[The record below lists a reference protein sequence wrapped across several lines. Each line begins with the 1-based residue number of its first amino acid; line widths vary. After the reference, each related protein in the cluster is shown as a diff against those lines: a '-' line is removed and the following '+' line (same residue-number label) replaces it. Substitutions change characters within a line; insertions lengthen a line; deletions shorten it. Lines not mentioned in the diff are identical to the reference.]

1 MSNAQSEELCQV
13 GSRREEV
20 GGNPPASQL
29 ILVTNQLLS
38 VVSRLEARIAALEDD
53 GKVTIL
59 HQDALKLGQLIKARA
74 RVLADKYQLG
84 PAGER
89 RIRAAIKKAVLQQ
102 YGIRDLHDL
111 PARRLAAARMLI
123 ENWSSYQAIREA
135 FDQVAGRREEG
146 RGQCG

>member
-1 MSNAQSEELCQV
+1 MNETSFVSCADTFPSGEGLSAVLKPDMMTRTEELAVQME
-13 GSRREEV
+13 SQI
-20 GGNPPASQL
+20 SQL
-29 ILVTNQLLS
+29 AMMISQLNA
-38 VVSRLEARIAALEDD
+38 RLAAMEDD

-89 RIRAAIKKAVLQQ
+89 RIRAAIKKAVLSQ

-123 ENWSSYQAIREA
+123 EGWSSYQAIREA
-135 FDQVAGRREEG
+135 SL
-146 RGQCG
+146 CG

>member
-1 MSNAQSEELCQV
+1 MNEIQAV
-13 GSRREEV
+13 GNRQQAV
-20 GGNPPASQL
+20 DLASVANQL
-29 ILVTNQLLS
+29 IG
-38 VVSRLEARIAALEDD
+38 VVARLEARIAALEDD

-74 RVLADKYQLG
+74 KVLADKYQLG

-89 RIRAAIKKAVLQQ
+89 RIRAAIKRAVLTQ

-123 ENWSSYQAIREA
+123 EGWSSYQVIREA
-135 FDQVAGRREEG
+135 AL
-146 RGQCG
+146 CG

>member
-1 MSNAQSEELCQV
+1 MSEEWRVESGALTQV

-20 GGNPPASQL
+20 GSIPSTSQVL
-29 ILVTNQLLS
+29 TVANQLLGEIA
-38 VVSRLEARIAALEDD
+38 RLNARLSALEED
-53 GKVTIL
+53 GKITIL
-59 HQDALKLGQLIKARA
+59 HQDALKLSQMIKARA

-89 RIRAAIKKAVLQQ
+89 RIRAAIKKAVLSQ

-123 ENWSSYQAIREA
+123 EGWSSYQVIREA
-135 FDQVAGRREEG
+135 SL
-146 RGQCG
+146 CG

>member
-1 MSNAQSEELCQV
+1 MNEIQAV
-13 GSRREEV
+13 GNRQQAV
-20 GGNPPASQL
+20 DLASVANQL
-29 ILVTNQLLS
+29 IG
-38 VVSRLEARIAALEDD
+38 VVARLEARIAALEDD

-74 RVLADKYQLG
+74 KVLADKYQLG

-89 RIRAAIKKAVLQQ
+89 RIRAAIKRAVLTQ

-123 ENWSSYQAIREA
+123 EGWSSYQVIREA
-135 FDQVAGRREEG
+135 SL
-146 RGQCG
+146 CG

>member
-1 MSNAQSEELCQV
+1 MNEIQAV
-13 GSRREEV
+13 GNRQQAV
-20 GGNPPASQL
+20 DLASVANQL
-29 ILVTNQLLS
+29 IG
-38 VVSRLEARIAALEDD
+38 VVARLEARIAALEDD

-89 RIRAAIKKAVLQQ
+89 RIRAAIKKAVLSQ
-102 YGIRDLHDL
+102 YGIRDLHDM

-123 ENWSSYQAIREA
+123 DGWSSYQVIREA
-135 FDQVAGRREEG
+135 SL
-146 RGQCG
+146 CG

>member
-1 MSNAQSEELCQV
+1 MNEIQTV
-13 GSRREEV
+13 GNRQQAV
-20 GGNPPASQL
+20 DLASVANQL
-29 ILVTNQLLS
+29 IG
-38 VVSRLEARIAALEDD
+38 VVARLEARIAALEDD

-74 RVLADKYQLG
+74 KVLSDKYQLG

-89 RIRAAIKKAVLQQ
+89 RIRAAIKKAVLTQ

-123 ENWSSYQAIREA
+123 EGWSSYQVIREA
-135 FDQVAGRREEG
+135 SL
-146 RGQCG
+146 CG

>member
-1 MSNAQSEELCQV
+1 MSNAQSEELRV
-13 GSRREEV
+13 ESGVSLSAVLKPDMMTRTEELAV
-20 GGNPPASQL
+20 QMESQISQL
-29 ILVTNQLLS
+29 AMMISQLNA
-38 VVSRLEARIAALEDD
+38 RLAAMEDD

-89 RIRAAIKKAVLQQ
+89 RIRAAIKKAVLSQ

-123 ENWSSYQAIREA
+123 EGWSSYQAIREA
-135 FDQVAGRREEG
+135 SL
-146 RGQCG
+146 CG

>member
-1 MSNAQSEELCQV
+1 MSEEWRVESGALTQV

-20 GGNPPASQL
+20 GGIPAASQVL
-29 ILVTNQLLS
+29 TVANQLIG
-38 VVSRLEARIAALEDD
+38 VVARLEARIAALEDD

-89 RIRAAIKKAVLQQ
+89 RIRAAIKRAVLAQ

-123 ENWSSYQAIREA
+123 DGWSSYQAIREA
-135 FDQVAGRREEG
+135 SL
-146 RGQCG
+146 CG

>member
-1 MSNAQSEELCQV
+1 MSNAQSEELRV
-13 GSRREEV
+13 ESGVSLSAVLNPDMMTRTEELAV
-20 GGNPPASQL
+20 QMESQISQL
-29 ILVTNQLLS
+29 AMMISQLNA
-38 VVSRLEARIAALEDD
+38 RLAAMEDD

-89 RIRAAIKKAVLQQ
+89 RIRAAIKKAVLSQ

-111 PARRLAAARMLI
+111 PARRLPAARMLI

-135 FDQVAGRREEG
+135 SL
-146 RGQCG
+146 CG

>member
-1 MSNAQSEELCQV
+1 MNEIQAV
-13 GSRREEV
+13 GNRQQAV
-20 GGNPPASQL
+20 DLASVANQL
-29 ILVTNQLLS
+29 IG
-38 VVSRLEARIAALEDD
+38 VVARLEARIAALEDD

-59 HQDALKLGQLIKARA
+59 HQDALTLGQLIKARA

-89 RIRAAIKKAVLQQ
+89 RIRAAIKKAVLTQ

-123 ENWSSYQAIREA
+123 DGWSSYQAIREA
-135 FDQVAGRREEG
+135 SL
-146 RGQCG
+146 CG

>member
-1 MSNAQSEELCQV
+1 MSEEWRVESGALTQV

-20 GGNPPASQL
+20 GGIPAASQVL
-29 ILVTNQLLS
+29 TVANQLLGEIA
-38 VVSRLEARIAALEDD
+38 RLNARLSALEED
-53 GKVTIL
+53 GKITIL

-89 RIRAAIKKAVLQQ
+89 RIRAAIKRAVLTQ

-123 ENWSSYQAIREA
+123 DGWSSYQVIREA
-135 FDQVAGRREEG
+135 SL
-146 RGQCG
+146 CG

>member
-1 MSNAQSEELCQV
+1 MNEIQAV
-13 GSRREEV
+13 GNRQQAV
-20 GGNPPASQL
+20 DLASVANQL
-29 ILVTNQLLS
+29 IG
-38 VVSRLEARIAALEDD
+38 VVARLEARIAALEDD

-74 RVLADKYQLG
+74 KVLSDKYQLG

-89 RIRAAIKKAVLQQ
+89 RIRAAIKKAVLTQ

-123 ENWSSYQAIREA
+123 EGWSSYQVIREA
-135 FDQVAGRREEG
+135 SL
-146 RGQCG
+146 CG

>member
-1 MSNAQSEELCQV
+1 MSNAQSEELRV
-13 GSRREEV
+13 ERVESGVSLSAVLKPDMMTRTEELAV
-20 GGNPPASQL
+20 QMESQISQL
-29 ILVTNQLLS
+29 AMMISQLNA
-38 VVSRLEARIAALEDD
+38 RLAAMEDD

-123 ENWSSYQAIREA
+123 EGWSSYQAIREA
-135 FDQVAGRREEG
+135 SL
-146 RGQCG
+146 CG

>member
-1 MSNAQSEELCQV
+1 MNEIQTV
-13 GSRREEV
+13 GNRQQAV
-20 GGNPPASQL
+20 DLASVANQL
-29 ILVTNQLLS
+29 IG
-38 VVSRLEARIAALEDD
+38 VVARLEARIAALEDD

-74 RVLADKYQLG
+74 KVLSDKYQLG

-89 RIRAAIKKAVLQQ
+89 RIRAAIKKAVLSQ

-123 ENWSSYQAIREA
+123 EGWSSYQAIREA
-135 FDQVAGRREEG
+135 SL
-146 RGQCG
+146 CG

>member
-1 MSNAQSEELCQV
+1 MNEIQAV
-13 GSRREEV
+13 GNRQQAV
-20 GGNPPASQL
+20 DLASVANQL
-29 ILVTNQLLS
+29 IG
-38 VVSRLEARIAALEDD
+38 VVARLEARIAALEDD

-74 RVLADKYQLG
+74 KVLSDKYQLG

-89 RIRAAIKKAVLQQ
+89 RIRAAIKRAVLTQ

-123 ENWSSYQAIREA
+123 EGWSSYQVIREA
-135 FDQVAGRREEG
+135 SL
-146 RGQCG
+146 CG

>member
-1 MSNAQSEELCQV
+1 MNEV
-13 GSRREEV
+13 GVRREEV
-20 GGNPPASQL
+20 GGIPAASQVL
-29 ILVTNQLLS
+29 TVANQLLGA
-38 VVSRLEARIAALEDD
+38 VARLEARIAALEAD

-89 RIRAAIKKAVLQQ
+89 RIRAAIKKAVLSQ

-123 ENWSSYQAIREA
+123 EGWSSYQAIREA
-135 FDQVAGRREEG
+135 SL
-146 RGQCG
+146 CG

>member
-1 MSNAQSEELCQV
+1 MQSEELCQV

-20 GGNPPASQL
+20 GGNSPASQL

-38 VVSRLEARIAALEDD
+38 VVARLEARIAALEMEED

-84 PAGER
+84 PVGER
-89 RIRAAIKKAVLQQ
+89 RIRAAIKKAVLSQ

-123 ENWSSYQAIREA
+123 EGWSSYQAIREA
-135 FDQVAGRREEG
+135 SL
-146 RGQCG
+146 CG

>member
-1 MSNAQSEELCQV
+1 MNEV
-13 GSRREEV
+13 GVRREEV
-20 GGNPPASQL
+20 GGIPAASQVL
-29 ILVTNQLLS
+29 TVANQLLGA
-38 VVSRLEARIAALEDD
+38 VARLEARIAALEDD

-74 RVLADKYQLG
+74 KVLSDKYQLG

-89 RIRAAIKKAVLQQ
+89 RIRAAIKRAVLTQ

-123 ENWSSYQAIREA
+123 EGWSSYQVIREA
-135 FDQVAGRREEG
+135 SL
-146 RGQCG
+146 CG